1 MIHNSPQ
8 SHGEYGGCFFSATPS
23 LHGFPL
29 RDVTAKFYQYNDR
42 NLFDILT
49 AVLTFDLN
57 ILPIHRING
66 QELPSLPGLLAVTP
80 PRRSA
85 RGREHDSLI
94 IYLMLSGNAVLSA
107 SEFRQLM
114 NSAAGLFYQ
123 SPGPLTS
130 AMRKAAEGINIT
142 LLERNLS
149 SSGQGQ
155 HALGLL
161 VLAAVR
167 GDQCTLLL
175 SGPTHAVWVSEGQS
189 RHISDPALSG
199 KGLGS
204 GQKINSY
211 FSQVELHPHD
221 LLVFCGIF
229 PRDWEADLL
238 NERPPASLEASYRK
252 LTFTKGNLN
261 AAVIQAQSGHGTLT
275 ILRPDLSAARRP
287 SGQPDTVPAMR
298 EPASLP
304 SLMSPSTLEGMEYE
318 ESPASEEELDGLT
331 DFAAHMVQPSA
342 YAIPPQTEN
351 IHPPREE
358 MQTVGKRG
366 FPSSI
371 PRAKPAEL
379 LSTPLVETEVEDEK
393 TAIPARPVRRRRF
406 RIRTN
411 AHAEATRQMAK
422 AMVGGIQTGRRVNE
436 RVATLMHKFV
446 PRLLP
451 NTASNQ
457 PLMLPTSIMIFMAIV
472 IPVLVVTAASVVYL
486 QFGQSI
492 QYDEL
497 YGQALNAR
505 AQAVSETEPRRQR
518 EAWQTVLTF
527 LGKADEYRQ
536 TQESLAVRNE
546 AQANLDNLMGV
557 IRLEFVPAFANGVGS
572 SRQISRMAA
581 SESELYMLDAK
592 EGDILHA
599 AFTGRSL
606 ELDSSFN
613 CKPGSYS
620 GYQVGT
626 LVDILALPKV
636 NAVNATVLGIDVS
649 GNLLYCAPGQVPQA
663 IPLPKLPNTNWGRIT
678 AFALDR
684 GDLYVLD
691 AVSHAVWVFVGKD
704 SAFIDTPYFYFG
716 NQIPNIE
723 NAIDL
728 AVSGDDL
735 YLLQADG
742 HLTTCIF
749 SRLAE
754 APTRCVDPAIYKDSF
769 PAHQDLDIFAQ
780 AHFTQVLLTNP
791 PNSVVLL
798 LDSENQSVFRFS
810 SRSLELQNQ
819 ITGYAG
825 EGNPFDTGSVGAMT
839 VSPNYVLYLAIGD
852 QVYFATNLP

>member
-1 MIHNSPQ
+1 M
-8 SHGEYGGCFFSATPS
+8 
-23 LHGFPL
+23 
-29 RDVTAKFYQYNDR
+29 
-42 NLFDILT
+42 
-49 AVLTFDLN
+49 
-57 ILPIHRING
+57 NG
-66 QELPSLPGLLAVTP
+66 QELASLPGLLAVTP

-85 RGREHDSLI
+85 RGREHDNLI
-94 IYLMLSGNAVLSA
+94 VYFMLSGNTPFSIEELK
-107 SEFRQLM
+107 QLM
-114 NSAAGLFYQ
+114 DSAAKLFHQ
-123 SPGPLTS
+123 LPGSLTS
-130 AMRKAAEGINIT
+130 AMRKAAESINTT
-142 LLERNLS
+142 LLESNLAS
-149 SSGQGQ
+149 AGRGQ
-155 HALGLL
+155 HVLGLV
-161 VLAAVR
+161 VLAVIR
-167 GDQCTLLL
+167 HNQCTLLL

-189 RHISDPALSG
+189 RHIHDPALSG

-204 GQKINSY
+204 GQTIHAY

-221 LLVFCGIF
+221 LLMLCGKF
-229 PRDWEADLL
+229 PGDWEADLL

-252 LTFTKGNLN
+252 LTLTKGDLN
-261 AAVIQAQSGHGTLT
+261 AVLIQPQSGHGTIT
-275 ILRPDLSAARRP
+275 ILRPEINPARFP
-287 SGQPDTVPAMR
+287 SSPPKPAPVTEEVTVARSLEPQSR
-298 EPASLP
+298 EEPIISNYQ
-304 SLMSPSTLEGMEYE
+304 SPI
-318 ESPASEEELDGLT
+318 PEEEPDALA

-342 YAIPPQTEN
+342 YAIPAQTEN
-351 IHPPREE
+351 MMPPSEE
-358 MQTVGKRG
+358 MQTPGARG

-371 PRAKPAEL
+371 PRAQSAEP
-379 LSTPLVETEVEDEK
+379 LSTTLVETETEEEE
-393 TAIPARPVRRRRF
+393 TNESAPRAGTF
-406 RIRTN
+406 RTN
-411 AHAEATRQMAK
+411 AHAQATRQMAK

-436 RVATLMHKFV
+436 RVGAFMRKFL

-451 NTASNQ
+451 NAASNK
-457 PLMLPTSIMIFMAIV
+457 PLIVPTYVMVFIAIV
-472 IPVLVVTAASVVYL
+472 IPVLVVTIASVVYL

-497 YGQALNAR
+497 YGQALNSR

-518 EAWQTVLTF
+518 DAWQSVLNY

-536 TQESLAVRNE
+536 TQESLVLRNE

-557 IRLEFVPAFANGVGS
+557 IRLEFGPAFANGAGG

-581 SESELYMLDAK
+581 SESDLYMLDA
-592 EGDILHA
+592 EDGAILHA
-599 AFTGRSL
+599 SFTGRSL
-606 ELDSSFN
+606 ELDGTFN
-613 CKPGSYS
+613 CKPDSYS

-636 NAVNATVLGIDVS
+636 NAVNAAVLGIDGS

-691 AVSHAVWVFVGKD
+691 AVSRAVWVFVGKD
-704 SAFIDTPYFYFG
+704 STFTDTPYFYFS

-735 YLLQADG
+735 YLLHADG

-754 APTRCVDPAIYKDSF
+754 VPTRCVDPAVFRDSF

-780 AHFTQVLLTNP
+780 AHFTQMSLTSP
-791 PNSVVLL
+791 PNPVILL

-810 SRSLELQNQ
+810 PRSLDLQNQ
-819 ITGYAG
+819 VGGYAG
-825 EGNPFDTGSVGAMT
+825 EGNPFESGPVGAMT

>member
-1 MIHNSPQ
+1 MKFMN
-8 SHGEYGGCFFSATPS
+8 
-23 LHGFPL
+23 GFDPRL
-29 RDVTAKFYQYNDR
+29 SFVVHHPAWKFYQYNDR

-49 AVLTFDLN
+49 TVLTFDLN

-94 IYLMLSGNAVLSA
+94 LYLMLAGNAAFSNA
-107 SEFRQLM
+107 EFMQLM
-114 NSAAGLFYQ
+114 KDAAGSFHQ

-130 AMRKAAEGINIT
+130 AMRKAAESINAT

-149 SSGQGQ
+149 TSGQGQ
-155 HALGLL
+155 HVLGLL

-189 RHISDPALSG
+189 RHIHDPALSG
-199 KGLGS
+199 KGLGT

-221 LLVFCGIF
+221 LLVLCGKF

-252 LTFTKGNLN
+252 LSITKGDLH
-261 AAVIQAQSGHGTLT
+261 AALIQAQSGHGTLT
-275 ILRPDLSAARRP
+275 ILRSEASLASRR
-287 SGQPDTVPAMR
+287 SSSQPDPAPVIQ
-298 EPASLP
+298 EPVDQP
-304 SLMSPSTLEGMEYE
+304 PPVSPSTWEEIEGMEYA
-318 ESPASEEELDGLT
+318 ESPASEEEIDAMAGL
-331 DFAAHMVQPSA
+331 AAHMVQPSA
-342 YAIPPQTEN
+342 YAIPPQTEK
-351 IHPPREE
+351 ITHPSDEL
-358 MQTVGKRG
+358 QTFEKRG
-366 FPSSI
+366 FPASLPRVESVEPNSTSLVEQEAEEQAI
-371 PRAKPAEL
+371 SKPAPRARK
-379 LSTPLVETEVEDEK
+379 
-393 TAIPARPVRRRRF
+393 RRF
-406 RIRTN
+406 RSN

-422 AMVGGIQTGRRVNE
+422 VMVGGIQSGRRLNE
-436 RVATLMHKFV
+436 RVGAFMQKFV

-451 NTASNQ
+451 NKVSKK
-457 PLMLPTSIMIFMAIV
+457 PLMLPTSVMIFMAIV

-497 YGQALNAR
+497 YGQALSTR
-505 AQAVSETEPRRQR
+505 AQAISETDPGRQR
-518 EAWQTVLTF
+518 DAWQNVLTF
-527 LGKADEYRQ
+527 LDKADEYRV
-536 TQESLAVRNE
+536 TQESQALRNE

-557 IRLEFVPAFANGVGS
+557 VRLEFMPAFANGVGN

-581 SESELYMLDAK
+581 SESDLYMLDAQ

-606 ELDSSFN
+606 ELDGTFN
-613 CKPGSYS
+613 CQPGSYS

-636 NAVNATVLGIDVS
+636 NAVNATVLGIDGS

-704 SAFIDTPYFYFG
+704 STFIDTPYFYFS

-728 AVSGDDL
+728 AVSSDDL

-742 HLTTCIF
+742 HLTTCTF

-754 APTRCVDPAIYKDSF
+754 APTRCVDPAIYADTF
-769 PAHQDLDIFAQ
+769 PAHQDLNLFAQ
-780 AHFTQVLLTNP
+780 AHFTQALLTNP
-791 PNSVVLL
+791 PNTVVLL

-810 SRSLELQNQ
+810 ARSLQLQNQ
-819 ITGYAG
+819 ISGFAG
-825 EGNPFDTGSVGAMT
+825 KGNPFDPAPIGAMT
-839 VSPNYVLYLAIGD
+839 VSPSYVLYLAIGD